1 MAQSIQLD
9 GFKEL
14 EKVLEGLS
22 SKSYAKS
29 IVKAGLRKA
38 SKPLIKSARSKVMGY
53 SKTVGQSITINYQS
67 RDGATIGIGPK
78 KKNGQVVAMDGDT
91 AFVVGVKDPW
101 FAHYIEFGVSGIG
114 KFRKKKNTKGLSG
127 TRRYRADQ
135 PARPFMRPA
144 FDETQAE
151 IQQTFAKSIWESIEK
166 YVDKHGTNVT

>member
-38 SKPLIKSARSKVMGY
+38 SKPLIKSARNKVMSY
-53 SKTVGQSITINYQS
+53 SPTVGKSITINYQS

-78 KKNGQVVAMDGDT
+78 KKNGQVIMLDSET
-91 AFVVGVKDPW
+91 AFVVGTKDPW

-114 KFRKKKNTKGLSG
+114 RFRRNKNTKGLSG

-144 FDETQAE
+144 FDETKEE
-151 IQQTFAKSIWESIEK
+151 IQKTFAQSIWESIEK
-166 YVDKHGTNVT
+166 YANKHGI